1 MRAIYLAFSV
11 PAILLASAADASVVI
26 DNITGG
32 SSTGTFV
39 SQAGLTGMVDDLELD
54 GLAGPGNGTMLTQVQ
69 AVFGFGGTGMPAGF
83 RVNVFSFNPAVLAT
97 QENGDVFSQIFLR
110 NPGAGPVTLS
120 PYPLPNAGDGF
131 FPAGAFLVNIDMAG
145 ASPMLMPGPYYFSVV
160 AVGGPF
166 GSEAFVFGSNT
177 VTVGTIDDALHV
189 QYAGASPF
197 PILATNTNA
206 AYRVF
211 TNFVPTPGA
220 AALLGLAG
228 LVTAK
233 RRRRA

>member
-11 PAILLASAADASVVI
+11 PAIILASAVDASVVI

-32 SSTGTFV
+32 SSTGTFA
-39 SQAGLTGMVDDLELD
+39 SQAGIAGMVDDLELD
-54 GLAGPGNGTMLTQVQ
+54 GLAGGNGTALTQVQ
-69 AVFGFGGTGMPAGF
+69 AVFGFGGTGMPTGF
-83 RVNVFSFNPAVLAT
+83 RVNVFSFNPAVLAS
-97 QENGDVFSQIFLR
+97 QENGDIYSQVFLR

-120 PYPLPNAGDGF
+120 PYPLANAGDGL
-131 FPAGAFLVNIDMAG
+131 FPAGSFLVNIDLAG
-145 ASPMLMPGPYYFSVV
+145 ANPILMPGPYYFSIV
-160 AVGGPF
+160 AVGGPV
-166 GSEAFVFGSNT
+166 GSEAFVFGSNMA
-177 VTVGTIDDALHV
+177 TVGTLDDALHV
-189 QYAGASPF
+189 QYAGAPPF

-211 TNFVPTPGA
+211 TEAVPSPGA

-228 LVTAK
+228 LMTAK